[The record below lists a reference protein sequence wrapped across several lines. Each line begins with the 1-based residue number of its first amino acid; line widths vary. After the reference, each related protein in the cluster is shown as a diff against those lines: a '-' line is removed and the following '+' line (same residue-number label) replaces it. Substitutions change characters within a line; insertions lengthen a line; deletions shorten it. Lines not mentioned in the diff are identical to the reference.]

1 MALEGFGD
9 ALAGVSQNNTKEKS
23 VDVKNESLQEKND
36 KEAIK
41 KQTMAKTNEKQKTK
55 AKRRVK
61 PDTSVTKGVY
71 RDIPTSVMVA
81 IRSEFCDAMNHTD
94 ALMAYL
100 ACHGSGSVAERAN
113 ANLTETQQKLVA
125 NWDGDSYSAVV
136 KQLEKL
142 VSRFERMSKTT
153 DVIELL
159 ATYMVYDRLGFRNDD
174 PITPKATNMREDGV
188 VDLVLAA
195 EEQAVG
201 FQHEKRTI
209 QGRPIRD

>member
-142 VSRFERMSKTT
+142 VSKFERMSKTT

-174 PITPKATNMREDGV
+174 PSTPKATNMREDGV